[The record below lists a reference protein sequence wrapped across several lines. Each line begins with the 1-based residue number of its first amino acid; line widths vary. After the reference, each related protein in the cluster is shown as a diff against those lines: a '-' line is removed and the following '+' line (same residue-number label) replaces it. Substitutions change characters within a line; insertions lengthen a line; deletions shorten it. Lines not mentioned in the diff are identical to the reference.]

1 MARRVVDLTLPI
13 KAGMARF
20 PTYWH
25 PEVEVGLLGRIENEG
40 RETRRLVLGTH
51 SGTHCDAPRHF
62 LPGGAGVDA
71 LDLAALVGPARVLDL
86 TTHAP
91 GGCVEAEDL
100 QAALEGR
107 VPERLILRYDWSRQ
121 WEREAYY
128 CDHPYLSRQA
138 ARWLVAGGLKL
149 LAMDSPTPDNPA
161 DGRSAP
167 EDSPVHKIL
176 LGAGVILVEYL
187 DNLAALT
194 RPWVELIALPLKI
207 EGADGSPCRVVAV
220 EED

>member
-13 KAGMARF
+13 RSGMARF

-25 PEVEVGLLGRIENEG
+25 PDVEVGLLGRIESEG

-71 LDLAALVGPARVLDL
+71 LDLATLIGPARVLNL
-86 TTHAP
+86 SHRAP
-91 GGCVEAEDL
+91 GGCVEDEEL
-100 QAALEGR
+100 RAALGGR
-107 VPERLILRYDWSRQ
+107 VPERLALRYDWSLR
-121 WEREAYY
+121 WESEAYY
-128 CDHPYLSRQA
+128 RDHPYLSRQA
-138 ARWLVAGGLKL
+138 ARWLVEGGLKL

-161 DGRSAP
+161 DGRNAP

-187 DNLAALT
+187 DNLAAVG
-194 RPWVELIALPLKI
+194 RPEIQLIVLPLKI
-207 EGADGSPCRVVAV
+207 EGADGSPCRVVAL

>member
-13 KAGMARF
+13 KSGMARF

-25 PEVEVGLLGRIENEG
+25 PEVEVGLLGRIESEG

-71 LDLAALVGPARVLDL
+71 LDLDLLIGPARVLDL
-86 TTHAP
+86 TAHAP
-91 GGCVEAEDL
+91 GGCVEAADL
-100 QAALEGR
+100 QALLGD
-107 VPERLILRYDWSRQ
+107 ERPRRLVLRYDWSQR
-121 WEREAYY
+121 WESEAYY
-128 CDHPYLSRQA
+128 RDHPYLSRQA
-138 ARWLVAGGLKL
+138 ARWLAEIGVGL

-161 DGRSAP
+161 DGRSAA

-187 DNLAALT
+187 ANLAALSRT
-194 RPWVELIALPLKI
+194 SVQLIALPLKI